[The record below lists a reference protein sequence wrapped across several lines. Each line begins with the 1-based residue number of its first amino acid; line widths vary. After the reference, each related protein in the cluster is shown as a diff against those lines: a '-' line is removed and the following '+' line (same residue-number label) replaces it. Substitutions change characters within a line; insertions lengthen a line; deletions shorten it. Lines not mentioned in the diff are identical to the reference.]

1 MFKYLAYVSRQSHV
15 ITDKDL
21 KELLSTS
28 RRNNNAIAVTGMLI
42 YFHGSFI
49 QYLEGKEEN
58 IDWLYNKIAKDKR
71 HQSLTELDSGFNEER
86 AFSDWS
92 MAFKKLQG
100 DEASAILGYKDLETE
115 KLFDDN
121 QTLEEHPALSLLNN
135 YIKNL

>member
-1 MFKYLAYVSRQSHV
+1 
-15 ITDKDL
+15 
-21 KELLSTS
+21 
-28 RRNNNAIAVTGMLI
+28 
-42 YFHGSFI
+42 
-49 QYLEGKEEN
+49 
-58 IDWLYNKIAKDKR
+58 
-71 HQSLTELDSGFNEER
+71 
-86 AFSDWS
+86 